1 MEESKQEEDNKLI
14 AEFIGWNLCDCG
26 IGNPHYKYG
35 ESNWQSIELR
45 DMNFS
50 TNWNSL
56 MPIIQKI
63 CVSGEYWVQLNSG
76 GAEIGKRNEE
86 FEFISTVSNSMPPHS
101 IAPVYKA
108 VVMFIKWHNEKIIC

>member
-1 MEESKQEEDNKLI
+1 MDKEKQEEENKLI

-26 IGNPHYKYG
+26 IGIPHYKYG
-35 ESNWQSIELR
+35 ESSWQSIELR
-45 DMNFS
+45 GMNFS

-63 CVSGEYWVQLNSG
+63 CVSGDYWVQLNSG

-86 FEFISTVSNSMPPHS
+86 FEFISTVSDSMPPYS

-108 VVMFIKWHNEKIIC
+108 VIMFIKWYNERKN